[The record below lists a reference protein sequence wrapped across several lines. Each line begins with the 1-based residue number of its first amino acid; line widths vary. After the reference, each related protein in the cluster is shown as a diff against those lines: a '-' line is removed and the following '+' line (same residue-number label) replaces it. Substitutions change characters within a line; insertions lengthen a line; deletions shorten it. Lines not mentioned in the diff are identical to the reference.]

1 LTSLSDA
8 DGEVT
13 KAAIAVKQGN
23 LEEALEHYVAAL
35 GGFNKARRRS
45 DAVHVLSH
53 IGSIQLKL
61 GRPEEATEALQS
73 ALDLHRVLDDPAGK
87 GFTLVTIADAFI
99 RLGDPEEAL
108 QFIDEAISLAETS
121 ADKQIAARVASNVG
135 QLLLDN
141 AIEFERAYNAIHRAQ
156 QLYQNLDDQV
166 NVALELADLARLLLL
181 QRSLPQALD
190 QAQKALALY
199 PPDRRDAGRGRIYG
213 ALGLVLAAMNRPA
226 EAVSAFEEAIAC
238 CQDAKETGGVAENSL
253 NLSKV
258 LVQQGKMEEAL
269 GCAERA
275 IAIYRQTKNL
285 SPLVQALR
293 SKGQASIPLKK
304 LDEAFLALSEAVTV
318 AAPLASGAP
327 KLYTDTYWGFID
339 VLRMLFQSGQTKIVT
354 ERLPNLLKETSLPNQ
369 DDQLLL
375 SGVYELAVAAERGSP
390 PGTSQVADQIK
401 SDEHQL
407 TLLWFTNVLILR
419 VC

>member
-1 LTSLSDA
+1 
-8 DGEVT
+8 
-13 KAAIAVKQGN
+13 
-23 LEEALEHYVAAL
+23 
-35 GGFNKARRRS
+35 
-45 DAVHVLSH
+45 
-53 IGSIQLKL
+53 
-61 GRPEEATEALQS
+61 
-73 ALDLHRVLDDPAGK
+73 
-87 GFTLVTIADAFI
+87 
-99 RLGDPEEAL
+99 
-108 QFIDEAISLAETS
+108 
-121 ADKQIAARVASNVG
+121 
-135 QLLLDN
+135 
-141 AIEFERAYNAIHRAQ
+141 
-156 QLYQNLDDQV
+156 
-166 NVALELADLARLLLL
+166 
-181 QRSLPQALD
+181 
-190 QAQKALALY
+190 
-199 PPDRRDAGRGRIYG
+199 
-213 ALGLVLAAMNRPA
+213 
-226 EAVSAFEEAIAC
+226 
-238 CQDAKETGGVAENSL
+238 
-253 NLSKV
+253 
-258 LVQQGKMEEAL
+258 MEEAL